1 MASLRI
7 EQVCKR
13 YGAVEAVRDLS
24 LACPDGLLLALLGPS
39 GCGKT
44 STLKMLAGI
53 EDLSAGEIYFDERP
67 VSRLAPAARN
77 VAMVFEDYALYPHLT
92 VAQNIAFPL
101 EVQGRSRHE
110 VAPAVDAV
118 IALLGLEALRDT
130 GVRQLSGGAQQ
141 RVGIGRALVRQP
153 AVLLFDEPLS
163 HLDGAQKSRLRA
175 EIKRL
180 QKDAGLTSV
189 LVTHDQTEAM
199 AMADTVAVMDDGVL
213 QQVGTPDDL
222 YDRPAN
228 LFVAQFIGE
237 PPMNLLRGRLEEN
250 GDGLVLRGAA
260 GDLALPVP
268 DAGRRGCHAGDA
280 AAAGAD
286 DVVVGLRS
294 EQLFLAA
301 SDAASAGVHGPA
313 ADARAAEP
321 RSQDGRSAASG
332 ASAGGTARAETG
344 RPSAPG
350 AGGAARAGA
359 RASGIP
365 GAVFFREPRGDTDVV
380 LVEVGAGA
388 ARLAVEVA
396 PDSPWR
402 EGDRVRVGVSRG
414 PLHVFDLRTG
424 RRL

>member
-24 LACPDGLLLALLGPS
+24 LACPDGLMLALLGPS

-53 EDLSAGEIYFDERP
+53 EYLSAGEIYFDERP

-101 EVQGRSRHE
+101 EVQGRARHE
-110 VAPAVDAV
+110 VTRAVDAV

-199 AMADTVAVMDDGVL
+199 AMADTVAV
-213 QQVGTPDDL
+213 
-222 YDRPAN
+222 
-228 LFVAQFIGE
+228 
-237 PPMNLLRGRLEEN
+237 
-250 GDGLVLRGAA
+250 
-260 GDLALPVP
+260 
-268 DAGRRGCHAGDA
+268 
-280 AAAGAD
+280 
-286 DVVVGLRS
+286 
-294 EQLFLAA
+294 
-301 SDAASAGVHGPA
+301 
-313 ADARAAEP
+313 
-321 RSQDGRSAASG
+321 
-332 ASAGGTARAETG
+332 
-344 RPSAPG
+344 
-350 AGGAARAGA
+350 
-359 RASGIP
+359 
-365 GAVFFREPRGDTDVV
+365 
-380 LVEVGAGA
+380 
-388 ARLAVEVA
+388 
-396 PDSPWR
+396 
-402 EGDRVRVGVSRG
+402 
-414 PLHVFDLRTG
+414 
-424 RRL
+424 